1 MPRWP
6 ACPTGA
12 CPHRTIGSDS
22 PAPGNPAGRTHRR
35 TDPLAQQADVLHW
48 VWLPVTGQ
56 MLDLQYLHLAARKE
70 TGARYS
76 LGDLQFVFE
85 WILLHQAAAY
95 ICKITL

>member
-1 MPRWP
+1 
-6 ACPTGA
+6 
-12 CPHRTIGSDS
+12 
-22 PAPGNPAGRTHRR
+22 
-35 TDPLAQQADVLHW
+35 
-48 VWLPVTGQ
+48 